1 MGESAKRRRNVETDE
16 TKQQDRLNGRLT
28 EAGKKAIKHF
38 RDLDVYQNALETGLR
53 VYELSKAFPESERY
67 ALTDQIRRSSRAVC
81 ANIAEAWRKRRYSA
95 AFISK
100 LSDSEGEAAETQV
113 HIEFA
118 FRHGYVGTV
127 EFKGIDDAYDH
138 ILGQLVRMIDH
149 PEKWVIGK
157 RMQT

>member
-1 MGESAKRRRNVETDE
+1 VKTDE
-16 TKQQDRLNGRLT
+16 KKENEKLNGRIGDT
-28 EAGKKAIKHF
+28 AKKAIRHF

-113 HIEFA
+113 HIELA
-118 FRHGYVGTV
+118 FRHGDVGSV
-127 EFKGIDDAYDH
+127 EFKGIDDAYEH
-138 ILGQLVRMIDH
+138 IPGQLVRMIDH

>member
-1 MGESAKRRRNVETDE
+1 VNRRRRRRSVKTDE
-16 TKQQDRLNGRLT
+16 KKENEKLNGRIGDAT
-28 EAGKKAIKHF
+28 KKAIRHF

-67 ALTDQIRRSSRAVC
+67 ALTDQIRRSSRSVC
-81 ANIAEAWRKRRYSA
+81 ANIAEAWRKRRYTA

-113 HIEFA
+113 HMEFA
-118 FRHGYVGTV
+118 VRHGYVSNA
-127 EFKGIDDAYDH
+127 EFEAIDDAYEH

-149 PEKWVIGK
+149 PEKWVIGG
-157 RMQT
+157 RMNM

>member
-1 MGESAKRRRNVETDE
+1 VNRRRRRRSVKTDE
-16 TKQQDRLNGRLT
+16 KKENEKLNGRIGDT
-28 EAGKKAIKHF
+28 AKKAIRHF

-53 VYELSKAFPESERY
+53 VYELSKAFPESERN

-118 FRHGYVGTV
+118 FRHGYVGRV
-127 EFKGIDDAYDH
+127 EFKGIDDAYEH